1 MEIHRKP
8 CPTPEEVPCD
18 FCDEPPTTH
27 YHVLPYSDEY
37 DYIACICDS
46 ERCMAKAMV
55 LLAAT
60 AAQEVQ
66 A

>member
-1 MEIHRKP
+1 MKIHRTT
-8 CPTPEEVPCD
+8 CPDPRGIPCD

-27 YHVLPYSDEY
+27 YHVRPFYIDED

-46 ERCMAKAMV
+46 ERCMAEAMV
-55 LLAAT
+55 LLAA
-60 AAQEVQ
+60 AAREVS